1 MPLRKLLFFALLLAL
16 PALALACGGGDSGG
30 DDDASAIRST
40 LERFFQAAGD
50 GDWQAM
56 YDLTSAS
63 YRARCPFDQFAQLAQ
78 ESGQAIAERTL
89 RDVQDIR
96 VSGDQ
101 AEATVIVEISS
112 GDVRGVFA
120 FVRENGTWRHL
131 PPGGPDSLCEGIF

>member
-16 PALALACGGGDSGG
+16 PALALACGGGGG
-30 DDDASAIRST
+30 DDDDASAIRST
-40 LERFFQAAGD
+40 LDRLFEAAGNS
-50 GDWQAM
+50 DWQAM

-78 ESGQAIAERTL
+78 ESGEAIAERTL

-101 AEATVIVEISS
+101 AEAMVIVEISG

-120 FVRENGTWRHL
+120 FVRENGTWRHD
-131 PPGGPDSLCEGIF
+131 PPGGPNSACEGVF